1 MKHSARWLIMAGTTL
16 TLALAVAAGAQ
27 QNGRAARR
35 RGNGGGA
42 GAFFPQPAPRDWNNN
57 SGFVSLFNGK
67 NLDGW
72 KGDPAVWHVV
82 DGAITART
90 TPEHPTGTTNIWY
103 TGAQP
108 ANFILKEEAR
118 MVGNGNG
125 GIQFRSTNKPGQMPA
140 GFDISKLPAAQQ
152 KMVREMM
159 ALQEKN
165 KAWSLVG
172 YQEDMDT
179 AGQFSG
185 QLYEQGNGRGIIAF
199 PGQVVLCEQ
208 GKKPRILATIATP
221 AQIKSW
227 IPNLQGWNQYEII
240 ADRSTVT
247 QMVNG
252 HVTSVVVDNDA
263 SKSAA
268 KGVIGMEIEGQN
280 VTISYRDIQL
290 KTLP

>member
-1 MKHSARWLIMAGTTL
+1 MTHSARWLMGAGG
-16 TLALAVAAGAQ
+16 TLALALLVAAGAQ
-27 QNGRAARR
+27 QAGRAAG
-35 RGNGGGA
+35 RGGPGGAA
-42 GAFFPQPAPRDWNNN
+42 GAFFSQPAPRDWNDN
-57 SGFVSLFNGK
+57 SGFVALFNGK

-82 DGAITART
+82 DGAITAQT

-103 TGAQP
+103 TRAQP
-108 ANFILKEEAR
+108 ANFILKEEVR

-125 GIQFRSTNKPGQMPA
+125 GIQFRSTNKPGLMPT
-140 GFDISKLPAAQQ
+140 FDVSKLPAAQQ

-199 PGQVVLCEQ
+199 PGQVVLCER
-208 GKKPRILATIATP
+208 GKKPRLLATIATP

-227 IPNLQGWNQYEII
+227 IPDLQGWNQYEII
-240 ADRSTVT
+240 ADGSTVT

-252 HVTSVVVDNDA
+252 HVTSIVVDNDPG
-263 SKSAA
+263 KSASR
-268 KGVIGMEIEGQN
+268 GVIGMEIEGQN
-280 VTISYRDIQL
+280 VTISYRDVQL